1 MAQTRDEQVVAGI
14 IKTGSQQQKDAA
26 MRYLQSVSA
35 RAEADI
41 VESSNIA
48 QKKIVSAIN
57 HMRATQLRNYDTQS
71 VKKSISSILGKLVA
85 DIEVLTRRM
94 ISANILLGKIRAIA
108 MVVVSGDAL
117 LKAITLNET
126 DWQRV
131 DSITKDSVTR
141 IRHGADLTFASV
153 SDLIQRAAI
162 RSNMPHAGEVKS
174 ETKEANSIAQ
184 EPLSGE
190 ALGTAVDDRSASVI
204 FRERP
209 LSREEMAQLQANPFL
224 FVSNVVKANTADIQ
238 RMRNAYFAEQKAK
251 AEVSKD
257 KPQTKLAF
265 ARSELNSIAQSMQ
278 TDGVSAFTDK
288 GGKHWSLINYCSMTA
303 RTTSTTS
310 SNVGDVFADSEHDL
324 YYIVPHSHSCPLCA
338 KVEGKVYS
346 RSGTDP
352 NYPPLA
358 SVFPKIDPA
367 GTNDLNN
374 TYMTIHPNCRHKIIK
389 YVEQKKKQVSRGV
402 VKNSIKK

>member
-14 IKTGSQQQKDAA
+14 IRTGSQQQKDAA

-57 HMRATQLRNYDTQS
+57 RMRATQLRNYDTQGI
-71 VKKSISSILGKLVA
+71 KKSISAILGKMVGDAEALTSRMVA
-85 DIEVLTRRM
+85 
-94 ISANILLGKIRAIA
+94 ANILLGKVKAI
-108 MVVVSGDAL
+108 SGIFVPVDAL
-117 LKAITLNET
+117 LKSISLDDT
-126 DWQRV
+126 DWQRI
-131 DSITKDSVTR
+131 DSMTKESVAR

-162 RSNMPHAGEVKS
+162 RSNMPHPELPKQEGE
-174 ETKEANSIAQ
+174 ETDKKKPDSIAQ

-190 ALGTAVDDRSASVI
+190 ALGAAVDNKLASVI
-204 FRERP
+204 FREKP
-209 LSREEMAQLQANPFL
+209 LSREELAQLQTNPFL
-224 FVSNVVKANTADIQ
+224 FVSNVIKTNTAEIQ

-251 AEVSKD
+251 VETPKD
-257 KPQTKLAF
+257 KQQTKFAF

-278 TDGVSAFTDK
+278 TDGVSAFTDN
-288 GGKHWSLINYCSMTA
+288 GGKRWSLINYCSMTA

-310 SNVGDVFADSEHDL
+310 SNIGDVFADPEHDL

-346 RSGTDP
+346 RSGTNP

-389 YVEQKKKQVSRGV
+389 YVEQKKK
-402 VKNSIKK
+402 